1 MYHSLTQHNFQGDA
15 IGLEQIRPLFTGE
28 PIALGTSL
36 NDVLRTVPIVAVT
49 IADVTRVGKVL
60 GQAILF
66 FKNTFPYT
74 FFAGTMQDLGCG
86 IIASLKELNLAK
98 GKIFTSYEYPLP

>member
-15 IGLEQIRPLFTGE
+15 LGLEQIRPLFTGE
-28 PIALGTSL
+28 PIALGRSL
-36 NDVLRTVPIVAVT
+36 NYVLRTVPIVAVT

-60 GQAILF
+60 GKAIFF

-74 FFAGTMQDLGCG
+74 LFAGA
-86 IIASLKELNLAK
+86 I
-98 GKIFTSYEYPLP
+98 

>member
-15 IGLEQIRPLFTGE
+15 LGLEQIRPLFTGE
-28 PIALGTSL
+28 PIALGRSL
-36 NDVLRTVPIVAVT
+36 NYVLRTVPIVAVT

-60 GQAILF
+60 GQAIFF

-74 FFAGTMQDLGCG
+74 LFAGTMQDFGCG

-98 GKIFTSYEYPLP
+98 EKIFTSHEHPLP